1 MNKVILSGRVGQ
13 EPTTRTLTNGILM
26 ASVTLATTERGY
38 TTSDGKNVPERT
50 EWHNLVF
57 WRKQAEIVQKYVHKG
72 DKILVEGKVKYREY
86 EKDNVKHRVTDIEVE
101 NMEMLT
107 PPRQQQAQPQPT
119 YAPQQTQVPP
129 PPVNEG
135 FGDIPF

>member
-1 MNKVILSGRVGQ
+1 MNKVILLGRVGQ

-86 EKDNVKHRVTDIEVE
+86 EKDNVKHRVTDIEVD

-107 PPRQQQAQPQPT
+107 PPRQQQVQTTAYSRPDAPT
-119 YAPQQTQVPP
+119 PP
-129 PPVNEG
+129 PSNDG
-135 FGDIPF
+135 GYTDIPF

>member
-1 MNKVILSGRVGQ
+1 MNKVYLLGRVGND
-13 EPTTRTLTNGILM
+13 PIIRTLTNGAIV

-57 WRKQAEIVQKYVHKG
+57 WRKQAEVVQRYVHKG
-72 DKILVEGKVKYREY
+72 DKLLVEGKVRYREY
-86 EKDNVKHRVTDIEVE
+86 EKDNMRHKVTDIEVE

-107 PPRQQQAQPQPT
+107 PPRQQQPQPQPS
-119 YAPQQTQVPP
+119 YAPPTPP
-129 PPVNEG
+129 PSNDG
-135 FGDIPF
+135 YSDIPF

>member
-26 ASVTLATTERGY
+26 ASVMLATTERGY

-86 EKDNVKHRVTDIEVE
+86 EKDNVKHRVTDIEVD

-107 PPRQQQAQPQPT
+107 PPRQQQAQTTAYARPDAPT
-119 YAPQQTQVPP
+119 PP
-129 PPVNEG
+129 PSNDG
-135 FGDIPF
+135 GYTDIPF

>member
-1 MNKVILSGRVGQ
+1 MNRVILSGRVGND
-13 EPTTRTLTNGILM
+13 PIIRTLTNGAIV

-72 DKILVEGKVKYREY
+72 DKLLVEGKVRYREY
-86 EKDNVKHRVTDIEVE
+86 EKDNMKHKVTDIEVE

-107 PPRQQQAQPQPT
+107 PPRQQQPQPQPS
-119 YAPQQTQVPP
+119 YAPPTPP
-129 PPVNEG
+129 PANEG
-135 FGDIPF
+135 YDGIPF

>member
-1 MNKVILSGRVGQ
+1 MNKVYLSGRVGND
-13 EPTTRTLTNGILM
+13 PIIRTLTNGAIV

-57 WRKQAEIVQKYVHKG
+57 WRKQAEVVQKYVHKG
-72 DKILVEGKVKYREY
+72 DKLLVEGKVRYREY
-86 EKDNVKHRVTDIEVE
+86 EKDNMKHKVTDIEVE

-107 PPRQQQAQPQPT
+107 PPRQQQPQPQPS
-119 YAPQQTQVPP
+119 YAPPS
-129 PPVNEG
+129 NEG
-135 FGDIPF
+135 YSDIPF